1 LAVIARSEGSK
12 KSSEQGEAI
21 MDIHQLELF
30 LAVMDSASVT
40 KAAARM
46 RLSPGAVSIQLHALA
61 NELHTELFRRSGK
74 RLMPTPSAFRLA
86 ELSKALV
93 RQVAQI
99 REHFENDPVKDKRPF
114 HFATGVTTLIYRLGP
129 TLRKVRKQFP
139 EAEIQVTV
147 GVTEQIVSGLLDG
160 QFDLGLISLP
170 VSEEKLSIMPLFEE
184 ELLVLRPS
192 TTVVRGGHVG
202 SIAASDLAG
211 VPFLLYPKQSNM
223 RQIIDQ
229 FFHEIGL
236 APRVS
241 MEADDTEAI
250 KRLVE
255 AGFGYSIL
263 PEHALRGRQRFYH
276 TLRIRKHRLTRRQ
289 ALAMVRSEY
298 PRRLTETIAN
308 FFLIELGTPTDGLPK
323 A

>member
-1 LAVIARSEGSK
+1 
-12 KSSEQGEAI
+12 

-61 NELHTELFRRSGK
+61 DELHTELFRRCGK

-86 ELSKALV
+86 ELSNALV

-99 REHFENDPVKDKRPF
+99 REQFENDPVSDTRPF

-129 TLRKVRKQFP
+129 ALRKVRKQFP
-139 EAEIQVTV
+139 QAEIHVTV
-147 GVTEQIVSGLLDG
+147 GVTEQIVSGLLEG
-160 QFDLGLISLP
+160 KFDLGLISLP
-170 VSEEKLSIMPLFEE
+170 VAEEQLSIMPLFEE

-202 SIAASDLAG
+202 SISASDLTS

-223 RQIIDQ
+223 RSIIDQ
-229 FFHEIGL
+229 FFREIGL
-236 APRVS
+236 TPKVV

-276 TLRIRKHRLTRRQ
+276 TLRIKRHRLMRRQ
-289 ALAMVRSEY
+289 ALATARSQY
-298 PRRLTETIAN
+298 PRRLTQAVAD
-308 FFLIELGTPTDGLPK
+308 FLLGQLGTYKEAAPEL
-323 A
+323 

>member
-1 LAVIARSEGSK
+1 
-12 KSSEQGEAI
+12 

-30 LAVMDSASVT
+30 LSVMDSASVT

-46 RLSPGAVSIQLHALA
+46 RLSPGAVSIQLHSLA
-61 NELHTELFRRSGK
+61 DELHTELFRRSGK
-74 RLMPTPSAFRLA
+74 QLIPTPSAFRLA
-86 ELSKALV
+86 ELSKAVV

-99 REHFENDPVKDKRPF
+99 REHFENDPSKDRRPF

-139 EAEIQVTV
+139 QAEIQVTV
-147 GVTEQIVSGLLDG
+147 GVTEQIVSGLLEG
-160 QFDLGLISLP
+160 KFDLGLLSLP
-170 VSEEKLSIMPLFEE
+170 VSQEKLSIMPLFEE

-192 TTVVRGGHVG
+192 TTLLRGGHVG
-202 SIAASDLAG
+202 TIGASDLAG

-223 RQIIDQ
+223 RAIIDQ

-236 APRVS
+236 VPKVV

-276 TLRIRKHRLTRRQ
+276 TLRIRRHRLMRRQ

-298 PRRLTETIAN
+298 PRRLTESIAN
-308 FFLIELGTPTDGLPK
+308 FLLTELGTRSVPEEPAAESTRD
-323 A
+323 

>member
-1 LAVIARSEGSK
+1 
-12 KSSEQGEAI
+12 
-21 MDIHQLELF
+21 MDIHQLEVF
-30 LAVMDSASVT
+30 LAVMDSASMT
-40 KAAARM
+40 QAAGRV

-61 NELHTELFRRSGK
+61 HELQTELFRRSGK
-74 RLMPTPSAFRLA
+74 HLVPTPSAFRLA

-99 REHFENDPVKDKRPF
+99 REHFENDPVKDSRPF

-129 TLRKVRKQFP
+129 TLRKVRKHFP
-139 EAEIQVTV
+139 QAEIHVTV
-147 GVTEQIVSGLLDG
+147 GVTEQIVSGLLEG
-160 QFDLGLISLP
+160 KFDLGLISLP

-192 TTVVRGGHVG
+192 TKIVRGGYIG
-202 SIAASDLAG
+202 SIAASDLEG

-223 RQIIDQ
+223 RFIIDQ
-229 FFHEIGL
+229 FFREIGL
-236 APRVS
+236 TPKVI

-250 KRLVE
+250 KGLVE

-263 PEHALRGRQRFYH
+263 PEHALRGQRFYQS
-276 TLRIRKHRLTRRQ
+276 LRIRRHRLMRRQ

-298 PRRLTETIAN
+298 PRRLTEAIADM
-308 FFLIELGTPTDGLPK
+308 LLAGVGDQRC
-323 A
+323 

>member
-1 LAVIARSEGSK
+1 
-12 KSSEQGEAI
+12 

-61 NELHTELFRRSGK
+61 DELHTELFRRTGK
-74 RLMPTPSAFRLA
+74 QLMPTPSAFRLA
-86 ELSKALV
+86 ELSKSLV

-99 REHFENDPVKDKRPF
+99 REHFENDPVKDRRPF

-129 TLRKVRKQFP
+129 TLRKVRRQFP
-139 EAEIQVTV
+139 SAEIQVTV
-147 GVTEQIVSGLLDG
+147 GVTEQIVAGLLEG
-160 QFDLGLISLP
+160 KFDLGLLSLP
-170 VSEEKLSIMPLFEE
+170 VSEQKLSIMPLFEE

-192 TTVVRGGHVG
+192 PSVVRGGHVG
-202 SIAASDLAG
+202 SIPASDLAN

-223 RQIIDQ
+223 RAIIDT
-229 FFHEIGL
+229 FFREIGL
-236 APRVS
+236 APRVV

-263 PEHALRGRQRFYH
+263 PEHALRGRQKHYQ
-276 TLRIRKHRLTRRQ
+276 TLRIRRHKLMRKQ

-298 PRRLTETIAN
+298 PRRLTEAIAN
-308 FFLIELGTPTDGLPK
+308 FLLTDLGTAPLSPPVS
-323 A
+323 